1 VDTIAQLAQHVKRL
15 VDDFACAASQSH
27 PVILR
32 HRKFSACT
40 LASTFILGF
49 LRHPPASD
57 EQLAQMAGTLGV
69 NVTTQAVEQRY
80 TQRLADFLQELFR
93 HAIQVQM
100 GSQQTLAP
108 LLERFTDVELQDSS
122 VVSLPE
128 EMASS
133 FPGHGGDASAAG
145 LKLQT
150 RWSLKTGVLKIQIEP
165 GRQGDL
171 KSSMLHDVPAAG
183 TLRLKDLGYFNTSVL
198 LRIHQEKA
206 YFLTPLPVGVNVYDR
221 QEGKI
226 NLLKTLPKKGE
237 VLDAKIQLGHENRV
251 PARLLAWRVPDH
263 VVQQRR
269 QRLKKKAAKRGRK
282 VTTEQ
287 WERCQWTVLVTNV
300 PVTKLTPPEARVLY
314 RARWQIEL
322 LFKRWK
328 SLGRVAD
335 TLASSTVRSMVQ
347 LWSRLL
353 AAVLQQW
360 LQTSVWGRAEISLY
374 KAWELIRSFA
384 VTIATVLHNRR
395 RLIEVLHILAQTAS
409 STIRQNPRK
418 HPSTFEL
425 LNDPERLAGP

>member
-1 VDTIAQLAQHVKRL
+1 
-15 VDDFACAASQSH
+15 
-27 PVILR
+27 
-32 HRKFSACT
+32 
-40 LASTFILGF
+40 
-49 LRHPPASD
+49 
-57 EQLAQMAGTLGV
+57 
-69 NVTTQAVEQRY
+69 
-80 TQRLADFLQELFR
+80 
-93 HAIQVQM
+93 
-100 GSQQTLAP
+100 
-108 LLERFTDVELQDSS
+108 
-122 VVSLPE
+122 
-128 EMASS
+128 
-133 FPGHGGDASAAG
+133 
-145 LKLQT
+145 
-150 RWSLKTGVLKIQIEP
+150 
-165 GRQGDL
+165 
-171 KSSMLHDVPAAG
+171 
-183 TLRLKDLGYFNTSVL
+183 
-198 LRIHQEKA
+198 
-206 YFLTPLPVGVNVYDR
+206 VNVYDR

>member
-1 VDTIAQLAQHVKRL
+1 MDTIAQLAQHVKRL
-15 VDDFACAASQSH
+15 VDDFACAASRSH

-32 HRKFSACT
+32 QRKFSAST

-49 LRHPPASD
+49 LRHPHASD
-57 EQLAQMAGTLGV
+57 EQLAQMAGMLGV

-93 HAIQVQM
+93 HAVQVQL
-100 GSQQTLAP
+100 GSQQVLAP

-128 EMASS
+128 EVASN

-150 RWSLKTGVLKIQIEP
+150 CWSLKTGVLKIQIEP

-171 KSSMLHDVPAAG
+171 SSSVLKDVPATGALC
-183 TLRLKDLGYFNTSVL
+183 LRDLGYFNTSVL
-198 LRIHQEKA
+198 LRIDQAKA
-206 YFLTPLPVGVNVYDR
+206 YFLTPLPVGVNVYD
-221 QEGKI
+221 QQGAKI
-226 NLLKTLPKKGE
+226 NLLKTLPKKGK
-237 VLDAKIQLGHENRV
+237 VLDKKILLGNVNRV
-251 PARLLAWRVPDH
+251 PARVLAWRVPDH
-263 VVQQRR
+263 VVKQRR
-269 QRLKKKAAKRGRK
+269 QRLKKKATKRGRK
-282 VTTEQ
+282 ITSEQ
-287 WERCQWTVLVTNV
+287 WERCRWTVLVTNA

-328 SLGRVAD
+328 SLGRIAD
-335 TLASSTVRSMVQ
+335 TLASSTVRCMVQ

-360 LQTSVWGRAEISLY
+360 LQTSVWGRADISLY

-384 VTIATVLHNRR
+384 VTIATALHHRK
-395 RLIEVLHILAQTAS
+395 RLIEVLHIMARTAS

-418 HPSTFEL
+418 QPGTFEL
-425 LNDPERLAGP
+425 LNDPEKLGTP